1 MALER
6 VQISI
11 QGLVQGVGFRPCV
24 YKLARQMEL
33 TGFVQN
39 NASGVLIEIQ
49 GNYLSQF
56 IPKLR
61 GQLPPLAA
69 IHNVEFISL
78 PIVPNERAFE
88 ILDSQRGI
96 ASTVIT
102 PDVCICSECLGE
114 LFDPQSRYYRY
125 PFLNCTHCGPRFTI
139 TRNLPYDRCQT
150 SMNQFPLC
158 QSCQSDYLNPDNR
171 RYHAQPTA
179 CIHCGP
185 QLAMSVDEMA
195 QRIREGEIIALKGLG
210 GYQLICDA
218 RNEETISKLRLRK
231 NREAKPFALM
241 VANVKSA
248 EEIAEVSCKVRL
260 VLESRE
266 RPIVLLRK
274 RGPSYQMGLLLA

>member
-1 MALER
+1 MELER

-24 YKLARQMEL
+24 YKLAKQMEL

-61 GQLPPLAA
+61 EQLPPLAA
-69 IHNVEFISL
+69 IHNLEFTSL

-88 ILDSQRGI
+88 ILDSQQGKI
-96 ASTVIT
+96 NTVIT

-125 PFLNCTHCGPRFTI
+125 PFLNCTQCGPRFTI

-150 SMNQFPLC
+150 SMSQFPLC

-179 CIHCGP
+179 CSQCGP
-185 QLAMSVDEMA
+185 QLALSVDKVA

-218 RNEETISKLRLRK
+218 RNEDAISQLRLRK
-231 NREAKPFALM
+231 SREAKPFALM
-241 VANVKSA
+241 VANAKSA
-248 EEIAEVSCKVRL
+248 ERIAEVSPQARL

-274 RGPSYQMGLLLA
+274 RKRFYRMGLLRA